1 MRLRYKLFLI
11 ILLANTLLVTALLV
25 ANNRAFNTSFEAYLS
40 QVQARRLTPLLDA
53 LAEEYRTEGS
63 WRRLQDDEQLWEELA
78 QGSLFGARTRGSD
91 RQTSGPRRRAH
102 QQFQLRDAEGR
113 TVIDSRRSPE
123 RMVWL
128 PIEVDSST
136 PGALGVP
143 VNLRLTAEFDQV
155 FAEQQRRQFLWIAL
169 LALLLAGVVAV
180 PFASAM
186 ARPIARLQRA
196 AHQLALGHYTLS
208 LPEQGKD
215 EVAEL
220 ARDFN
225 TLSRRLQQNLEAR
238 QRWIADISH
247 ELRTPISVL
256 QAELEALLDGVTS
269 PDRETLE
276 SLHQEIRR
284 LSGLIGDLHELSLS
298 DAGALSYQM
307 SRVDLVDLIESV
319 RAHRQST
326 LQQRGMEWQFIH
338 PEAPVWFH
346 GDPNRLVQLF
356 TNLLENSLNY
366 TDSSEQQPGQIRVEL
381 RQEAHSLTLQWSDS
395 APGVPSDSLPRLFDR
410 LYREDPSR
418 NRNGGGSGLGLS
430 IARNIVE
437 AHDGQI
443 SAHTSPFD
451 GVTMELSFP
460 VTPGTPESSP

>member
-11 ILLANTLLVTALLV
+11 ILLANTLLVTSLLV
-25 ANNRAFNTSFEAYLS
+25 ANNRAFNTSFETYLS

-53 LAEEYRTEGS
+53 LAEEYRTQGN
-63 WRRLQDDEQLWEELA
+63 WQRLQDNEQLWEKMV
-78 QGSLFGARTRGSD
+78 QDSLFGARPRDSD
-91 RQTSGPRRRAH
+91 RQFGSSRRRAH

-113 TVIDSRRSPE
+113 TLIDSRRSPE

-128 PIEVDSST
+128 PLEVESSR

-143 VNLRLTAEFDQV
+143 VDLRLTNEFDQV

-169 LALLLAGVVAV
+169 LALLLAGAVAI
-180 PFASAM
+180 PFASAL

-208 LPEQGKD
+208 LPEQGRD

-225 TLSRRLQQNLEAR
+225 TLARRLQQNLEAR

-247 ELRTPISVL
+247 ELRTPVSVL
-256 QAELEALLDGVTS
+256 QAELEALLDGVSS
-269 PDRETLE
+269 PNQETLE

-307 SRVDLVDLIESV
+307 SRVDLVELIESV

-326 LQQRGMEWQFIH
+326 LQHRGMEWQFIH

-356 TNLLENSLNY
+356 TNLLENSLSY

-381 RQEAHSLTLQWSDS
+381 QQRVDSLHLHWSDS
-395 APGVPSDSLPRLFDR
+395 TPGVPEASLPRLFDR

-443 SAHTSPFD
+443 SAHASPFG
-451 GVTMELSFP
+451 GVTMMLSFP
-460 VTPGTPESSP
+460 LTPRPPESPL